1 MITMQYLL
9 DKYGDWTPFVENAKY
24 ECYLDN
30 ELQQEMVLTLNE
42 EEANYAQAMEKRL
55 RMKTF

>member
-24 ECYLDN
+24 ECYFD
-30 ELQQEMVLTLNE
+30 EDLQQEMAISIDE
-42 EEANYAQAMEKRL
+42 EETSYAKAMEKRL
-55 RMKTF
+55 KLKTF